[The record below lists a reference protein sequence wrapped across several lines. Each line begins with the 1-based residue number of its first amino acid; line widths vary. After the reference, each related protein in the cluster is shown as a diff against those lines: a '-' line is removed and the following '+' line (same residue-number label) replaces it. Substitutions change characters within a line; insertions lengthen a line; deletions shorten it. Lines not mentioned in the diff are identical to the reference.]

1 MASVGDEVLNLEPMA
16 FWKKVGIAQP
26 GMFTVILCPAS
37 CLEAS
42 RMLRAINISLQVLMD
57 QGKKCMYATTAARM
71 LLVQKWRER
80 GLQSPTFRGHSP
92 PQS

>member
-1 MASVGDEVLNLEPMA
+1 MNLEPMA

-57 QGKKCMYATTAARM
+57 QGKKMYVCNHSRPDVAGPEM
-71 LLVQKWRER
+71 ERER
-80 GLQSPTFRGHSP
+80 FAEPNI
-92 PQS
+92 